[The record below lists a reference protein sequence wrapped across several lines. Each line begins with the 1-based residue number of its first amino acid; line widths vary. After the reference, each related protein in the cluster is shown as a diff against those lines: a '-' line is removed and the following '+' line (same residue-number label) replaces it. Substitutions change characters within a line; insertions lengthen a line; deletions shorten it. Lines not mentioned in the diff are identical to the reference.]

1 MWHIWLSW
9 MGFVNW
15 TFILN
20 LKATIERGII
30 LINAQ
35 ICTKAR
41 YVALFGS
48 HAFVKLKVLLH
59 PKLKSHF
66 QRAAILINAHFLY
79 TKNFL
84 LIKGDRRDAW
94 GPFPHV

>member
-1 MWHIWLSW
+1 
-9 MGFVNW
+9 
-15 TFILN
+15 
-20 LKATIERGII
+20 
-30 LINAQ
+30 
-35 ICTKAR
+35 
-41 YVALFGS
+41 VALFGS

-94 GPFPHV
+94 GSFSARVSCNHLRMKAALKAVSLP